1 LRRRRV
7 DWVWID
13 VVWNGPFYVAAVYA
27 IIRAREWFRVPAL
40 VWCGSMTAVVL
51 IILSEEYSGVHKAPH
66 FGFVLA
72 LNLPWLLLPLGT
84 LIRMAREHP
93 FTELAQAAT
102 PPPLR

>member
-1 LRRRRV
+1 MTI
-7 DWVWID
+7 WID

-27 IIRAREWFRVPAL
+27 IIRGREWIRVPAL
-40 VWCGSMTAVVL
+40 VWCGSMAAVVL
-51 IILSEEYSGVHKAPH
+51 IILSEEYSGVHKTPH

-93 FTELAQAAT
+93 FTELAPAAGPAPLAQAAT
-102 PPPLR
+102 